1 MTPTLTLQ
9 FNPSL
14 PSATG
19 GVDALASIPAGTD
32 FLQALQQ
39 WLAQLQPVPVAP
51 GSQPQTPAVELPSA
65 QDGRA
70 LLASLLAARHPL
82 GQDGGSAPGE
92 ENAPAI
98 LEMAEDALA
107 LLKQWLLEAGDTPA
121 PGIGEAVSAAVKP
134 SADGEVLPPGESLPP
149 DALAT
154 LSTLS
159 RQLEH
164 WLQRAGN
171 EAGGED
177 GATAENEIDPVAL
190 PPSPGLVA
198 ASASGVFPVPLQAA
212 GAPEGDDAT
221 AGAKHPVT
229 SGLIASLVR
238 KAEADAVRPDSGKP
252 AASSQPAPSTSQ
264 TPLAGRGVP
273 DAAPQ
278 SAHASAV
285 AVAASGA
292 VPPPPATPAFS
303 AVLDD
308 LTPPV
313 APQAAEAPPALPD
326 AASPVAAQ
334 ALASNPPAAAPERPA
349 PPPVATPVGHPGW
362 DTEMSQRVVWMSGN
376 SVSSAEIHL
385 NPPHLGPVEVRISV
399 GQDQQTSVQFLS
411 PHAAVRE
418 ALEAALPR
426 LRDQFGAQQLT
437 LGDVSVSQHSDG
449 QQNDSQQAR
458 GFQFQQQQ
466 QSSAWRGSEQEFSL
480 ADGAVLPEDGERPR
494 PVRVGQGLLN
504 LYV

>member
-303 AVLDD
+303 AE
-308 LTPPV
+308 
-313 APQAAEAPPALPD
+313 AA
-326 AASPVAAQ
+326 
-334 ALASNPPAAAPERPA
+334 PAAAAGTVSATAAFGSGARFINGQRASAEFLAVQRGDGFRGIFVLHHLDEGETA
-349 PPPVATPVGHPGW
+349 RLSRVAVGHDSDLGHLAHRA
-362 DTEMSQRVVWMSGN
+362 EKFAKRILR
-376 SVSSAEIHL
+376 SVK
-385 NPPHLGPVEVRISV
+385 
-399 GQDQQTSVQFLS
+399 GQ
-411 PHAAVRE
+411 
-418 ALEAALPR
+418 
-426 LRDQFGAQQLT
+426 
-437 LGDVSVSQHSDG
+437 VS
-449 QQNDSQQAR
+449 NK
-458 GFQFQQQQ
+458 
-466 QSSAWRGSEQEFSL
+466 
-480 ADGAVLPEDGERPR
+480 
-494 PVRVGQGLLN
+494 
-504 LYV
+504 